1 MTTTYTPELAAKFC
15 AAIADGA
22 SVRTACKKPGM
33 PSKATVFK
41 WLAEQTDF
49 VKMYEIATDERE
61 DTHIE
66 EIVDIADKCKAD
78 KASIQKARL
87 RIYARESAA
96 ARMKPRKYGTKVQLT
111 GDGGGVIE
119 TRSTLDVSGL
129 STTALAEIMRLKDE
143 TERR

>member
-1 MTTTYTPELAAKFC
+1 MTTYTPEAAAKFC
-15 AAIADGA
+15 ALIADGA
-22 SVRTACKKPGM
+22 SVCTACKKPGM

-41 WLAEQTDF
+41 WLGEHTEF
-49 VKMYEIATDERE
+49 VKMYEVATDERA
-61 DTHIE
+61 DTHVE
-66 EIVDIADKCKAD
+66 EIVDIADNCKTD

-96 ARMKPRKYGTKVQLT
+96 ARMKPRKYGAKVQLT
-111 GDGGGVIE
+111 GEGGGAIE
-119 TRSTLDVSGL
+119 TRSSLDVSGL

>member
-1 MTTTYTPELAAKFC
+1 MTTYTLELAAKFC

-33 PSKATVFK
+33 PSKATVFR
-41 WLAEQTDF
+41 WLGEITEFAT
-49 VKMYEIATDERE
+49 MYQVATDERA

-66 EIVDIADKCKAD
+66 EIVDIADKCKSD

-96 ARMKPRKYGTKVQLT
+96 ARMKPRKYGAKVQLT
-111 GDGGGVIE
+111 GDGGGAIE
-119 TRSTLDVSGL
+119 TRSSLDVSGI
-129 STTALAEIMRLKDE
+129 STAALAEIMVLKDA